1 MAAALP
7 MLMCYSIVGE
17 TTHEVIGI
25 LMFCLFIAH
34 HILNFGWIKT
44 LFKGRYNLRRSMNTT
59 INVIIFVCLIGLM
72 YSGIVISK
80 HIFTFINISG
90 AMLARTLHML
100 FSYWGFVLMSVHFGM
115 NIRQV
120 ISARK
125 LINHIMIPILQIAF
139 GIIAVFGAFQFL
151 SLKFADYMFGRVQFA
166 FIDVTASALPTMMKY
181 LSVMILFSYIG
192 YWLSIAI
199 SPKPNKK

>member
-1 MAAALP
+1 
-7 MLMCYSIVGE
+7 
-17 TTHEVIGI
+17 
-25 LMFCLFIAH
+25 
-34 HILNFGWIKT
+34 
-44 LFKGRYNLRRSMNTT
+44 
-59 INVIIFVCLIGLM
+59 
-72 YSGIVISK
+72 
-80 HIFTFINISG
+80 
-90 AMLARTLHML
+90 
-100 FSYWGFVLMSVHFGM
+100 MSVHFGM

-166 FIDVTASALPTMMKY
+166 FIDATASALPTMLKY